1 MTAAAIVLLAL
12 NLRTA
17 VGSIGVLLTSIQ
29 DDLGLSPTAAGV
41 LTTLPMI
48 CFALVG
54 LSTGAVVRR
63 LGLHRTTV
71 LALALAGSGM
81 ALRAVVESPALFF
94 LFSAVALG
102 GAAMGNV
109 VLPPLAKTHFPD
121 RIALVSALYGAAL
134 IGSGSVT
141 TSLTV
146 PVAEGFAPP
155 STALRSVLG
164 GTPSWRIGLGVW
176 AVLALLALLP
186 WLRMLRHDVHA
197 RLQPQDRL
205 PTASVA
211 RSPLTWALV
220 ACFAAQSGVAYAQFG
235 WFSTILVD
243 AGVGPAK
250 AGVLLGLLTGV
261 GVPLTLSL
269 PWLVRRWGGT
279 AVLPVT
285 FGALTLVGWVGMV
298 VAPATVSAL
307 WAILLGLGSGAF
319 TWCLTMIG
327 QRARTTAGTTAL
339 STLVQG
345 PGYLI
350 GGLAPFGTGFL
361 HDVTGSWT
369 VPLLGL
375 ASLGVI
381 IAIAGAYAD
390 RSAPLEDTL
399 RP

>member
-109 VLPPLAKTHFPD
+109 VLPPLTKTHFPD

-134 IGSGSVT
+134 IGSGSLT

-146 PVAEGFAPP
+146 PMAEGFD
-155 STALRSVLG
+155 
-164 GTPSWRIGLGVW
+164 SWRIGLGAW
-176 AVLALLALLP
+176 SVLALLALLP

-197 RLQPQDRL
+197 RLQPPVRL
-205 PTASVA
+205 PTTSVV
-211 RSPLTWALV
+211 RSPLTWALI

-243 AGVGPAK
+243 AGVGPAM

-285 FGALTLVGWVGMV
+285 FGAFTLVGWIGMV
-298 VAPATVSAL
+298 VAPAAVPIL
-307 WAILLGLGSGAF
+307 WAVLLGLGSGAF

-327 QRARTTAGTTAL
+327 QKARTTAGTTAL

-345 PGYLI
+345 PGYLL

-361 HDVTGSWT
+361 HDLTSSWT
-369 VPLLGL
+369 IPLLGL
-375 ASLGVI
+375 ASLGVV

-399 RP
+399 RH